1 MTDDLALSAALER
14 EHEEIDAGLGQLD
27 ASLATGTV
35 AAEPFAAAAAALRRH
50 IYLEEEF
57 LFPPLR
63 MGGMVAPVAVMLRE
77 HGDIWRALDEVE
89 AQITD
94 GAAPERVRGG
104 LDVLLEL
111 LGEHNL
117 KEERIVYPAIDRVM
131 VGQSA
136 HEVRG
141 HLTGVRP
148 YAGWTCQALRTPA

>member
-14 EHEEIDAGLGQLD
+14 EHVEIDAGLEQLGT
-27 ASLATGTV
+27 SLATGTV
-35 AAEPFAAAAAALRRH
+35 AAAPFAAAAAALRRH

-63 MGGMVAPVAVMLRE
+63 TGRMVASVAVMFRE
-77 HGDIWRALDEVE
+77 HGDIWHALDEVE
-89 AQITD
+89 AQIVG
-94 GAAPERVRGG
+94 GAAPERVRGA

-117 KEERIVYPAIDRVM
+117 KEERIVYPVIDRVM
-131 VGQSA
+131 AGQSA
-136 HEVRG
+136 HEMRG
-141 HLTGVRP
+141 HLAGMRP